1 MLKKLATAIWGNF
14 ESAAEVRKFIMLAA
28 NFCVIIGT
36 YWTLRP
42 IKDSIFNAIVGIDWQ
57 PRAKMISLLVVVPL
71 VILYSKLIDTF
82 PRHRVFY
89 VLLSVYGLAAI
100 GFSWLFMD
108 PQMGLLNTVAAPD
121 RWLGWFWYLYV
132 ESFGSLIV
140 ALFWAITV
148 DTTKPE
154 SASRG
159 FPIIAMLGQFGNI
172 IGPMFLKA
180 KLWGFA
186 TSAPI
191 VGICGFLMFLSMVL
205 MYVFMNTTPKE
216 LLTGYHTGE
225 ASQHKEEE
233 PGFFEGLRLLA
244 TQGYLLGIFLIIFIY
259 EAIVTVIDFHF
270 KKTASLAYPVERE
283 LSEYLS
289 NYATMTGVVATVC
302 VILGVN
308 NIQHRLGMRASLV
321 LLPIL
326 VAAAVFGLWAYPDWL
341 GMVFW
346 IMVTAKA
353 INYALN
359 QPTLKQLYIPTSKDT
374 KYKAQAWIEMFGGRS
389 SKAFGSAINEMRKN
403 LGLVMFLNVVLLVSG
418 GLIIF
423 WLFVAAYVAR
433 IYNKAIKENRIVC

>member
-1 MLKKLATAIWGNF
+1 MLKQMAAAIWGKF
-14 ESAAEVRKFIMLAA
+14 DSAAEVRKFIMLAA

-57 PRAKMISLLVVVPL
+57 PRAKMVSLLVIIPL

-89 VLLSVYGLAAI
+89 ALLSIYGLAAF
-100 GFSWLFMD
+100 GFMWCFMD
-108 PQMGLLNTVAAPD
+108 ESMGLLNPIASPD
-121 RWLGWFWYLYV
+121 RLIGWLWYVYV

-154 SASRG
+154 SAARG
-159 FPIIAMLGQFGNI
+159 FPIIALLGQFGNI
-172 IGPMFLKA
+172 LGPTFLKA

-191 VGICGFLMFLSMVL
+191 VGICGVLMIVSMVL
-205 MYVFMNTTPKE
+205 MYIFMNTTPKD
-216 LLTGYHTGE
+216 LLVGFHMGE
-225 ASQHKEEE
+225 GSDHAEQE

-259 EAIVTVIDFHF
+259 EAIVTIIDFHF
-270 KKTASLAYPVERE
+270 KKTATLAFPIERD

-289 NYATMTGVVATVC
+289 DYASMTGVAATLC
-302 VILGVN
+302 VLFGVN
-308 NIQHRLGMRASLV
+308 NIQRHLGMRASLF
-321 LLPIL
+321 LLPLL
-326 VAAAVFGLWAYPDWL
+326 VGAAIGGLWFYPDWL
-341 GMVFW
+341 QLVFW

-374 KYKAQAWIEMFGGRS
+374 KYKAQAWIEMFGGRG
-389 SKAFGSAINEMRKN
+389 SKAFGSAINEMRKA
-403 LGLVMFLNVVLLVSG
+403 LGLVMFLNVVVSVSG
-418 GLIIF
+418 ALVVF

-433 IYNKAIKENRIVC
+433 VYNKAIKENRIVC

>member
-1 MLKKLATAIWGNF
+1 MLKQIASAIWGKF

-57 PRAKMISLLVVVPL
+57 PRAKMISLVVIIPL
-71 VILYSKLIDTF
+71 VILYSKLIDSF

-89 VLLSVYGLAAI
+89 ALLGIYAVFAVVFA
-100 GFSWLFMD
+100 WVFMD
-108 PQMGLLNTVAAPD
+108 PTMGLLNTMASPD
-121 RWLGWFWYLYV
+121 RWIGWFWYVYV

-148 DTTKPE
+148 DTTKAE
-154 SASRG
+154 SAARG
-159 FPIIAMLGQFGNI
+159 FPIIALLGQFGNI
-172 IGPMFLKA
+172 IGPKFLTA
-180 KLWGFA
+180 KFLGFE

-191 VGICGFLMFLSMVL
+191 VAICGALMFVSIVL
-205 MYVFMNTTPKE
+205 MYLFMTTTPAD
-216 LLTGYHTGE
+216 LLTGFHMGE
-225 ASQHKEEE
+225 GSHKKDEE

-270 KKTASLAYPVERE
+270 KKTASLVYPVERE
-283 LSEYLS
+283 LSAYFSEYAS
-289 NYATMTGVVATVC
+289 MTGVVATLC
-302 VILGVN
+302 VLFGVN
-308 NIQHRLGMRASLV
+308 NIQRHLGMRASLV
-321 LLPIL
+321 LLPLLVGAAIL
-326 VAAAVFGLWAYPDWL
+326 GLWFYPTWL
-341 GMVFW
+341 NMVFW

-374 KYKAQAWIEMFGGRS
+374 KYKAQAWIEMFGGRG
-389 SKAFGSAINEMRKN
+389 SKAFGSVINEMRKS
-403 LGLVMFLNVVLLVSG
+403 LGLVMFLNVVVMVSG
-418 GLIIF
+418 GLVIF

-433 IYNKAIKENRIVC
+433 VYNKAIKENRIVC

>member
-1 MLKKLATAIWGNF
+1 MLKKLASAIWGKF
-14 ESAAEVRKFIMLAA
+14 DSAAEVRKFIMLAA

-57 PRAKMISLLVVVPL
+57 PRAKMLSLVVVIPL
-71 VILYSKLIDTF
+71 VILYSKLIDMF

-89 VLLSVYGLAAI
+89 VLLSLYGLAAL
-100 GFSWLFMD
+100 GFAWFFMD
-108 PQMGLLNTVAAPD
+108 PIMGLLNTAASPD
-121 RWLGWFWYLYV
+121 RWIGWLWYVYV

-180 KLWGFA
+180 TLWGFE

-191 VGICGFLMFLSMVL
+191 VAICGVL
-205 MYVFMNTTPKE
+205 MLISMILMYIFMNTTPKE
-216 LLTGYHTGE
+216 LLTGYHTNE
-225 ASQHKEEE
+225 SSHKEEE

-270 KKTASLAYPVERE
+270 KKTASMTYVTERE

-289 NYATMTGVVATVC
+289 NYATMTGVVATLC
-302 VILGVN
+302 VIFGVN
-308 NIQHRLGMRASLV
+308 NIQHRLGMRASLF
-321 LLPIL
+321 LLPLL
-326 VAAAVFGLWAYPDWL
+326 VAAAVFGLWFYPDWL
-341 GMVFW
+341 NMVFW

-403 LGLVMFLNVVLLVSG
+403 LGLVMFLNFVLVTSG
-418 GLIIF
+418 GLILF

-433 IYNKAIKENRIVC
+433 VYNKAIKENRIVC

>member
-1 MLKKLATAIWGNF
+1 MLKKLASAIWGKF
-14 ESAAEVRKFIMLAA
+14 DSAAEIRKFIMLAA

-57 PRAKMISLLVVVPL
+57 PRAKMISLVVVIPL
-71 VILYSKLIDTF
+71 VILYSKLIDMF
-82 PRHRVFY
+82 PRQRVFY
-89 VLLSVYGLAAI
+89 VLLSLYGLAAL
-100 GFSWLFMD
+100 GFSYAFMD
-108 PQMGLLNTVAAPD
+108 PAMGLLNTVAAPD
-121 RWLGWFWYLYV
+121 RWIGWCWYLFV
-132 ESFGSLIV
+132 ESFGSLVV

-172 IGPMFLKA
+172 IGPKFLKA

-191 VGICGFLMFLSMVL
+191 VGICGILMFISMVL
-205 MYVFMNTTPKE
+205 MYIFMNTTPPE
-216 LLTGYHTGE
+216 LLKGYHTGE
-225 ASQHKEEE
+225 PAHKDEE

-270 KKTASLAYPVERE
+270 KKTATLTYTNEVD

-289 NYATMTGVVATVC
+289 DYATWTGIVATLC
-302 VILGVN
+302 VLFGVN
-308 NIQHRLGMRASLV
+308 NIQHRLGMRASLF
-321 LLPIL
+321 LLPLL
-326 VAAAVFGLWAYPDWL
+326 VAAAVFGLWFYPDWL
-341 GMVFW
+341 NMVFW

-403 LGLVMFLNVVLLVSG
+403 LGLVMFLNFVLVTSG
-418 GLIIF
+418 GLILF

-433 IYNKAIKENRIVC
+433 VYNKAIKENRIVC

>member
-1 MLKKLATAIWGNF
+1 MLKRIASAIWGKF
-14 ESAAEVRKFIMLAA
+14 DSAAEVRKFVMLAA

-57 PRAKMISLLVVVPL
+57 PRAKMVSLLVIVPL

-89 VLLSVYGLAAI
+89 ALLSLYGIAAI
-100 GFSWLFMD
+100 GFTWFFMD
-108 PQMGLLNTVAAPD
+108 PVMGLLNTVASPD
-121 RWLGWFWYLYV
+121 RWIGWVWYVYV

-154 SASRG
+154 SAARG
-159 FPIIAMLGQFGNI
+159 FPIIALLGQFGNI
-172 IGPMFLKA
+172 IGPKFLKA
-180 KLWGFA
+180 KLLGFA

-191 VGICGFLMFLSMVL
+191 VGICGALMFVSMFLMYL
-205 MYVFMNTTPKE
+205 FMNTTPVE
-216 LLTGYHTGE
+216 LLTGWHMDEGSE
-225 ASQHKEEE
+225 HKEQE

-259 EAIVTVIDFHF
+259 EAIVTIIDFHF
-270 KKTASLAYPVERE
+270 KKTASIAFPIERD

-289 NYATMTGVVATVC
+289 DYASMTGVVATLC
-302 VILGVN
+302 VLFGVN
-308 NIQHRLGMRASLV
+308 NIQRHLGMRASLF
-321 LLPIL
+321 LLPLL
-326 VAAAVFGLWAYPDWL
+326 VGAAVGGLWLYPTWL
-341 GMVFW
+341 NMVFW

-374 KYKAQAWIEMFGGRS
+374 KYKAQAWIEMFGGRG
-389 SKAFGSAINEMRKN
+389 SKAFGSAINEMRKG
-403 LGLVMFLNVVLLVSG
+403 LGLVMFLNVVVSVSG
-418 GLIIF
+418 GLVIF

-433 IYNKAIKENRIVC
+433 VYNKAIKENRIVC

>member
-1 MLKKLATAIWGNF
+1 MFKKLAAAIWGEF
-14 ESAAEVRKFIMLAA
+14 ESSAEVRKFIMLAA

-36 YWTLRP
+36 YWTMRP

-57 PRAKMISLLVVVPL
+57 PRAKMISLVVVVPL

-89 VLLSVYGLAAI
+89 SLLGIYALMAA
-100 GFSWLFMD
+100 GFTWAFMD
-108 PQMGLLNTVAAPD
+108 PSMGLLNTVTSPD
-121 RWLGWFWYLYV
+121 RWIGWCWYVYV

-154 SASRG
+154 SAARG
-159 FPIIAMLGQFGNI
+159 FPIIALLGQCGNI
-172 IGPMFLKA
+172 LGPMFLKA

-191 VGICGFLMFLSMVL
+191 VGMCGVLMLISIVL
-205 MYVFMNTTPKE
+205 MYLFMNTTPPE
-216 LLTGYHTGE
+216 LLSGFHTGE
-225 ASQHKEEE
+225 TNQKDEE

-259 EAIVTVIDFHF
+259 EAIVTIIDFHF
-270 KKTASLAYPVERE
+270 KKTASLVYTTERD
-283 LSEYLS
+283 LSEYFS
-289 NYATMTGVVATVC
+289 SYASMTGVVATLC
-302 VILGVN
+302 VLFGVN
-308 NIQHRLGMRASLV
+308 NIQRHLGMRASLI

-326 VAAAVFGLWAYPDWL
+326 VASAIVGLWFYPDWL
-341 GMVFW
+341 NMVFW

-389 SKAFGSAINEMRKN
+389 SKAFGSAINEMRKS
-403 LGLVMFLNVVLLVSG
+403 LGLALFLNVVMGLSG
-418 GLIIF
+418 GLILF

>member
-57 PRAKMISLLVVVPL
+57 PRAKMISLLVVIPL
-71 VILYSKLIDTF
+71 VILYSKLIDMF

-89 VLLSVYGLAAI
+89 VLLSIYGMAAL
-100 GFSWLFMD
+100 GFFWFFSD
-108 PQMGLLNTVAAPD
+108 PTMGLLNTMASPD
-121 RWLGWFWYLYV
+121 RWIGWCWYVYV

-191 VGICGFLMFLSMVL
+191 VAICGVLMFVSMGL
-205 MYVFMNTTPKE
+205 MYLFMNTTPKE

-225 ASQHKEEE
+225 TSHKDEE
-233 PGFFEGLRLLA
+233 PGFFEGLRLLV

-270 KKTASLAYPVERE
+270 KKTASLAFTAERD

-289 NYATMTGVVATVC
+289 NYATMTGVVATLC

-321 LLPIL
+321 LLPLL
-326 VAAAVFGLWAYPDWL
+326 VAAAIVGLWFYPDWL
-341 GMVFW
+341 QMVFW

-389 SKAFGSAINEMRKN
+389 SKAFGSLINEMRKN
-403 LGLVMFLNVVLLVSG
+403 LGLVMFLNVVALVSG
-418 GLIIF
+418 GMIIF

-433 IYNKAIKENRIVC
+433 VYNKAIKENRIVC